1 MPRDTQ
7 RKKTPTMLAA
17 EAAASATSALEQSAS
32 ALSEIARHEK
42 ECSARWAEAHA
53 ELKALSKSVSSH
65 AARWEKVAFMV
76 IGTVVCG
83 VLATFVKG
91 WL

>member
-1 MPRDTQ
+1 MPSDR
-7 RKKTPTMLAA
+7 KTPTQLAT
-17 EAAASATSALEQSAS
+17 EALQ
-32 ALSEIARHEK
+32 EIARHEK

-53 ELKALSKSVSSH
+53 ELKMLSKEQARAASITAAH

-91 WL
+91 GV

>member
-1 MPRDTQ
+1 MTA
-7 RKKTPTMLAA
+7 RKSPTMLAT
-17 EAAASATSALEQSAS
+17 EALEQ
-32 ALSEIARHEK
+32 IARHEK
-42 ECSARWAEAHA
+42 ECGLRWSEAHA

-65 AARWEKVAFMV
+65 AARWEKVAFLL

-91 WL
+91 WM